1 MAIVLFTLLIVLFM
15 INVPIAVA
23 LGLASAIIFFVD
35 GNVSLIVIMQ
45 RMFNSVDS
53 FPLMAI
59 PFFILAG
66 KLMESGGISRRL
78 IHLANVIFGRVKG
91 GLAIVS
97 IVACAF
103 FAAISGSAAATTAAV
118 GALLI
123 PAMVKK
129 GYDKSF
135 STAVQAAGGTIGV
148 MIPPSVPLVLY
159 GVTAGVSVSDLFIA
173 GILPGFL
180 VVGSLVILVYVI
192 SLIQGYGGGDKF
204 DFKDFLKALWD
215 ALLALFMP
223 VIILGGIYGGIFTP
237 TEAAVVAVVYGLI
250 VGVFIYREIKLK
262 DLVSIF
268 ASSVVVTSVIMFI
281 IAGASV
287 FGYYLTRQR
296 IPAELTE
303 AMLGLTTNWIIAL
316 LIINAVL
323 LICGVFL
330 ETSAAI
336 IILTPILVP
345 IVSALEIDLVHFGII
360 MVVNLAIGFITPPV
374 GINLFVAANIA
385 GTKFES
391 LLKAIVPFIII
402 MIIDVIIIS
411 FFPAISLF
419 LVELGK

>member
-1 MAIVLFTLLIVLFM
+1 MAIILFVLLIILFL

-23 LGLASAIIFFVD
+23 LGLASALVFFID

-66 KLMESGGISRRL
+66 KLMESGGISQRL

-123 PAMVKK
+123 PAMVNK

-135 STAVQAAGGTIGV
+135 STAVQAAGGTIGI

-159 GVTAGVSVSDLFIA
+159 GVAAGVSVSELFIA
-173 GILPGFL
+173 GVIPGLL
-180 VVGSLVILVYVI
+180 VMVSLIILVYII
-192 SLIQGYGGGDKF
+192 SLIKGYGGGEKF
-204 DFKDFLKALWD
+204 GFVDFVKAFAD
-215 ALLALFMP
+215 AFLALMMP

-250 VGVFIYREIKLK
+250 VGLFIYREIKIK
-262 DLVSIF
+262 DLVTIF
-268 ASSVVVTSVIMFI
+268 SSSVVVTAVIMFI

-303 AMLGLTTNWIIAL
+303 LTLGITENWIIAL
-316 LIINAVL
+316 LIINAIL
-323 LICGVFL
+323 LICGMFL

-360 MVVNLAIGFITPPV
+360 MIVNLGIGFITPPV
-374 GINLFVAANIA
+374 GVNLFVAANIA

-391 LLKAIVPFIII
+391 LLKAIIPFILI
-402 MIIDVIIIS
+402 MLIDVLLVS
-411 FFPAISLF
+411 FIPSISLF
-419 LVELGK
+419 LTGFLE

>member
-1 MAIVLFTLLIVLFM
+1 MALVLFILLLALFL

-23 LGLASAIIFFVD
+23 LGLASTLVFFLD
-35 GNVSLIVIMQ
+35 GNVSLIVIIQ

-91 GLAIVS
+91 GLGIVS

-118 GALLI
+118 GALMI
-123 PAMVKK
+123 PAMVNK

-135 STAVQAAGGTIGV
+135 ATAIQAAGGTIGI

-159 GVTAGVSVSDLFIA
+159 GVAAGVSVSELFIA
-173 GILPGFL
+173 GIVPGLF
-180 VVGSLVILVYVI
+180 VMVSLILLVYLI
-192 SLIQGYGGGDKF
+192 SLKEGYGGGEKF
-204 DFKDFLKALWD
+204 GFLDFIKAFFD
-215 ALLALFMP
+215 AFLALMMP

-250 VGVFIYREIKLK
+250 VGIFIYREIKLA
-262 DLVSIF
+262 DLTRIF
-268 ASSVVVTSVIMFI
+268 SSSVVVTAVIMFI

-303 AMLGLTTNWIIAL
+303 LMLSVTDNWIIAL
-316 LIINAVL
+316 LIINLLL

-330 ETSAAI
+330 ETSAAV

-345 IVSALEIDLVHFGII
+345 IASALGIDLVHFGII
-360 MVVNLAIGFITPPV
+360 MIVNLGIGFITPPV
-374 GINLFVAANIA
+374 GVNLFVAANIA

-391 LLKAIVPFIII
+391 LVKAIIPFIIV
-402 MIIDVIIIS
+402 MVVDVLIIS
-411 FFPAISLF
+411 FIPGISLF
-419 LVELGK
+419 FLGD

>member
-1 MAIVLFTLLIVLFM
+1 MAILLFVLLIFLFM
-15 INVPIAVA
+15 INVPIAVS
-23 LGLASAIIFFVD
+23 LGLASALIFFID

-78 IHLANVIFGRVKG
+78 IHLANVIFGQIKG

-118 GALLI
+118 GGLLI
-123 PAMVKK
+123 PEMVKK

-159 GVTAGVSVSDLFIA
+159 GVTAGVSVSSLFIA
-173 GILPGFL
+173 GILPGLL
-180 VVGSLVILVYVI
+180 VVGSLIILVYVT
-192 SLIQGYGGGDKF
+192 SLIKGYGGGEKF
-204 DFKDFLKALWD
+204 DFKDFFKALAD
-215 ALLALFMP
+215 AILALLMP

-237 TEAAVVAVVYGLI
+237 TEAAVVAVMYGLF
-250 VGVFIYREIKLK
+250 VGVVIYREIKVK
-262 DLVSIF
+262 DLMEIF
-268 ASSVVVTSVIMFI
+268 SSSVVVTAVIMFI

-287 FGYYLTRQR
+287 FGYFLTRQR

-303 AMLGLTTNWIIAL
+303 AMLGVTTNWIIAL
-316 LIINAVL
+316 LIINAIL
-323 LICGVFL
+323 LICGAFL

-345 IVSALEIDLVHFGII
+345 IVSALGIDLVHFGII
-360 MVVNLAIGFITPPV
+360 MIVNLAIGFITPPV

-391 LLKAIVPFIII
+391 LMKAIIPFIVI
-402 MIIDVIIIS
+402 MVIDVIIIS
-411 FFPAISLF
+411 FIPSVSLF
-419 LVELGK
+419 LVGLGN

>member
-1 MAIVLFTLLIVLFM
+1 MALVLFILLMALFL

-23 LGLASAIIFFVD
+23 LGLASTLVFFID
-35 GNVSLIVIMQ
+35 GNVSLIVIIQ

-91 GLAIVS
+91 GLGIVS

-118 GALLI
+118 GALMI
-123 PAMVKK
+123 PAMVNK

-135 STAVQAAGGTIGV
+135 ATAIQAAGGTIGI

-159 GVTAGVSVSDLFIA
+159 GVAAGVSVSELFIA
-173 GILPGFL
+173 GIVPGLF
-180 VVGSLVILVYVI
+180 VMVSLILLVYLI
-192 SLIQGYGGGDKF
+192 SLKEGYGGGEKF
-204 DFKDFLKALWD
+204 GFKDFFKAFLD
-215 ALLALFMP
+215 AFLALMMP

-250 VGVFIYREIKLK
+250 VGVFIYREIKLA
-262 DLVSIF
+262 DLSKIF
-268 ASSVVVTSVIMFI
+268 SSSVVVTAVIMFI

-303 AMLGLTTNWIIAL
+303 LMLSVTDNWIIAL
-316 LIINAVL
+316 LIINLLL

-345 IVSALEIDLVHFGII
+345 IANALGIDLVHFGII
-360 MVVNLAIGFITPPV
+360 MIVNLGIGFITPPV
-374 GINLFVAANIA
+374 GVNLFVAANIA

-391 LLKAIVPFIII
+391 LLKAIVPFILI
-402 MIIDVIIIS
+402 MIVDVLIIS
-411 FFPAISLF
+411 FIPGISLF
-419 LVELGK
+419 LLGD

>member
-1 MAIVLFTLLIVLFM
+1 MALVLFILLMALFL

-23 LGLASAIIFFVD
+23 LGLASTLVFFLD
-35 GNVSLIVIMQ
+35 GNVSLIVIIQ

-91 GLAIVS
+91 GLGIVS

-118 GALLI
+118 GALMI
-123 PAMVKK
+123 PAMVNK

-135 STAVQAAGGTIGV
+135 ATAIQAAGGTIGI

-159 GVTAGVSVSDLFIA
+159 GVAAGVSVSELFIA
-173 GILPGFL
+173 GIVPGLF
-180 VVGSLVILVYVI
+180 VMVSLILLVYLI
-192 SLIQGYGGGDKF
+192 SLKEGYGGGEKF
-204 DFKDFLKALWD
+204 GFKDFFKAFLD
-215 ALLALFMP
+215 AFLALMMP

-237 TEAAVVAVVYGLI
+237 TEAAVVAVVYGLF
-250 VGVFIYREIKLK
+250 VGIFIYREIKLA
-262 DLVSIF
+262 DLVKIF
-268 ASSVVVTSVIMFI
+268 SSSVVVTAVIMFI

-303 AMLGLTTNWIIAL
+303 LMLSVTNNWIIAL
-316 LIINAVL
+316 LIINLLL

-345 IVSALEIDLVHFGII
+345 IASALGIDLVHFGII
-360 MVVNLAIGFITPPV
+360 MIVNLGIGFITPPV
-374 GINLFVAANIA
+374 GVNLFVAANIA

-391 LLKAIVPFIII
+391 LLKAIVPFVLI
-402 MIIDVIIIS
+402 MIVDVLIIS
-411 FFPAISLF
+411 FIPGISLF
-419 LVELGK
+419 LLGD

>member
-1 MAIVLFTLLIVLFM
+1 MAIVLFVLLIVLFL

-23 LGLASAIIFFVD
+23 LGLASALVFFID

-66 KLMESGGISRRL
+66 KLMESGGISQRL

-123 PAMVKK
+123 PAMVNK

-135 STAVQAAGGTIGV
+135 STAVQAAGGTIGI

-159 GVTAGVSVSDLFIA
+159 GVAAGVSVSELFIA
-173 GILPGFL
+173 GVIPGLL
-180 VVGSLVILVYVI
+180 VMVSLIILVYII
-192 SLIQGYGGGDKF
+192 SLIKGYGGGEKF
-204 DFKDFLKALWD
+204 GFVDFLKAFAD
-215 ALLALFMP
+215 AFLALMMP

-237 TEAAVVAVVYGLI
+237 TEAAVVAVVYGLV
-250 VGVFIYREIKLK
+250 VGIFIYREIKFK
-262 DLVSIF
+262 DLANIF
-268 ASSVVVTSVIMFI
+268 TSSVVVTAVIMFI

-287 FGYYLTRQR
+287 FGYYLTRKR

-303 AMLGLTTNWIIAL
+303 LMLGVTENWIIAL
-316 LIINAVL
+316 LIINAIL
-323 LICGVFL
+323 LICGMFL

-345 IVSALEIDLVHFGII
+345 IVSALEVDLVHFGII
-360 MVVNLAIGFITPPV
+360 MIVNLGIGFITPPV
-374 GINLFVAANIA
+374 GVNLFVAANIA

-391 LLKAIVPFIII
+391 LLKAIVPFIFV
-402 MIIDVIIIS
+402 MIIDVILVS
-411 FFPAISLF
+411 FIPSISLF
-419 LVELGK
+419 LTGFLE

>member
-1 MAIVLFTLLIVLFM
+1 MAILLFVLLIALFI
-15 INVPIAVA
+15 INVPIAIA
-23 LGLASAIIFFVD
+23 LGLASALIFYIE
-35 GNVSLIVIMQ
+35 GNVSIIVIIQ

-66 KLMESGGISRRL
+66 KLMESGGISKRL

-91 GLAIVS
+91 GLGIVS

-118 GALLI
+118 GALMI
-123 PAMVKK
+123 PAMVSK

-135 STAVQAAGGTIGV
+135 STAIQAAGGTIGV

-159 GVTAGVSVSDLFIA
+159 GVAAGVSVGDLFIA
-173 GILPGFL
+173 GIVPGL
-180 VVGSLVILVYVI
+180 MVMLSLVLLVYFI
-192 SLIQGYGGGDKF
+192 SLKKGYGGGEKF
-204 DFKDFLKALWD
+204 GAKDFFTAFLDAFL
-215 ALLALFMP
+215 ALLMP

-237 TEAAVVAVVYGLI
+237 TEAAVVAVVYGLVI
-250 VGVFIYREIKLK
+250 GLFVYREIKFT
-262 DLVSIF
+262 DLAAIF
-268 ASSVVVTSVIMFI
+268 SSAVVTTAVIMFI

-296 IPAELTE
+296 IPAELTQL
-303 AMLGLTTNWIIAL
+303 MLSLTDNWIIAL
-316 LIINAVL
+316 LIINLVL
-323 LICGVFL
+323 LLCGIFL

-336 IILTPILVP
+336 IILTPILAP
-345 IVSALEIDLVHFGII
+345 IASALGIDLVHFGII
-360 MVVNLAIGFITPPV
+360 MIVNLGIGFITPPV

-391 LLKAIVPFIII
+391 LLRAIIPFIII
-402 MIIDVIIIS
+402 MVIDVIILS
-411 FFPAISLF
+411 FIPEISLF
-419 LVELGK
+419 LLGD